1 MVYGIRHDV
10 SRRWVPVEM
19 LYGVLAD
26 VRCLWKWCVAC
37 QATLGAY
44 GDGVWSVSRC
54 SVLVDMVS
62 GVSGDVGRLWKW
74 CSTGVAYGMYSARS
88 ASLSLGVNDSMC
100 SAGKPFGYYI

>member
-1 MVYGIRHDV
+1 M
-10 SRRWVPVEM
+10 
-19 LYGVLAD
+19 
-26 VRCLWKWCVAC
+26 AC

-54 SVLVDMVS
+54 SVLVDMVY

-74 CSTGVAYGMYSARS
+74 CNTGVAYGMYSAQS
-88 ASLSLGVNDSMC
+88 ASLSLSVNDSMR

>member
-1 MVYGIRHDV
+1 M
-10 SRRWVPVEM
+10 PLEM
-19 LYGVLAD
+19 EYGVSGD
-26 VRCLWKWCVAC
+26 VECLWKRCTAC

-74 CSTGVAYGMYSARS
+74 CNTGVAYGMYSARS
-88 ASLSLGVNDSMC
+88 ASLSLGVNDSVC

>member
-1 MVYGIRHDV
+1 M
-10 SRRWVPVEM
+10 
-19 LYGVLAD
+19 
-26 VRCLWKWCVAC
+26 AC

-74 CSTGVAYGMYSARS
+74 CNTGVAYGMYSAQS
-88 ASLSLGVNDSMC
+88 ASLSLSVNDSTC
-100 SAGKPFGYYI
+100 SAGKPFGYHSVSAAFARVCVGVCMRNVCVWCIRVVCVCVCV